1 MRTTSLCYPNS
12 DLLSCSR
19 CRINRSWPI
28 AKDTALTQ
36 TQNVF
41 LVLLD
46 ISGYTRFIKFHK
58 VSLIH
63 AERIIDELLERVIAE
78 TYPPL
83 VLQEI
88 EGDAVY
94 FYAISDGTPDMAREV
109 AMQVERGLA
118 AFREREASLISECS
132 MCLCEACNTVGR
144 LTMKAVLHHGEAVF
158 TQIRQFSKV
167 SGEAVILAHLLLK
180 VSIERRDYVLVTES
194 MQALLGSLDG
204 RASELLTE
212 NCGELGRVNVNVYY
226 PTQGESQVV
235 PSTVSFFS
243 KLKMLLKVERHLLNR
258 LVTPASKRYENLE
271 AAQKPE

>member
-1 MRTTSLCYPNS
+1 MQV
-12 DLLSCSR
+12 
-19 CRINRSWPI
+19 NRELAI
-28 AKDTALTQ
+28 AEDTALTQ
-36 TQNVF
+36 TQKVF

-58 VSLIH
+58 ISLIH

-78 TYPPL
+78 THPPL

-94 FYAISDGTPDMAREV
+94 FYAISDGTPEMAREV

-132 MCLCEACNTVGR
+132 ICLCDACNTVGR

-167 SGEAVILAHLLLK
+167 SGEDVILAHLLLK
-180 VSIERRDYVLVTES
+180 TSIKRRDYVLVTES

-204 RASELLTE
+204 RAAELRTE

-226 PTQGESQVV
+226 PAQSESQVV
-235 PSTVSFFS
+235 PSKVSFLS
-243 KLKMLLKVERHLLNR
+243 KLKMLLKVEQHLLKR
-258 LVTPASKRYENLE
+258 LVAPASKRYENLE